1 MPGYKKILVVSRMIQ
16 TCKPA
21 VQKGVALARC
31 YGAELFIIHSIYNP
45 FSIKGWSVGTL
56 SLAKEYDHLLEETK
70 VKLAKIIEEEKDKG
84 LTIREL
90 IRDGEPTAE
99 VLKTVRDENIDLLV
113 MLAHEE
119 GFLENLIFN
128 RSNDELIRKM
138 PCSILLVKK
147 EPEAL
152 QPKQS

>member
-1 MPGYKKILVVSRMIQ
+1 MSGYKKILVVSRMIQ

-21 VQKGVALARC
+21 VRKGVELARI
-31 YGAELFIIHSIYNP
+31 YGAELFVIHSIYNP

-56 SLAKEYDHLLEETK
+56 SLAKEFDHLLEETR
-70 VKLAKIIEEEKDKG
+70 VKLADLIEEEKGKG
-84 LTIREL
+84 LTIKEL

-99 VLKTVRDENIDLLV
+99 VLKTVREENIDLLV

-119 GFLENLIFN
+119 GFMESLFN
-128 RSNDELIRKM
+128 RSNDELVRKM

-147 EPEAL
+147 EPKPAV
-152 QPKQS
+152 